1 MYNNNFDYTY
11 QYFWVR
17 YKSTGEILIAEKRI
31 HHDEDEYISWEL
43 AGSDLGYEEEDFEI
57 LSRVEDYN
65 VN

>member
-1 MYNNNFDYTY
+1 MYNKEFEYSYNYY
-11 QYFWVR
+11 WV
-17 YKSTGEILIAEKRI
+17 KKKTTGAVLIGEKRI
-31 HHDEDEYISWEL
+31 EKDGYISWEL